1 MTVESTRSPA
11 ESIQAR
17 FPDLTKHTR
26 RLLPVGG
33 GLPDDEWASRHRGI
47 VLLLWA
53 HAIIVPIFAV
63 IRGFSLTHALLE
75 SLILPT
81 TALVAGYSALP
92 RRSRTFAAA
101 IGVLSASAV
110 LVHLSGGVI
119 EMHFHF
125 FVMVVVVSLYQDWIP
140 FLAAIAYVL
149 LHHGVAGALDPH
161 SVFNHPAA
169 FNHPWKWAAIH
180 AFFITGI
187 SIASLV
193 SWRLTES
200 YLSHRRYAERRLAI
214 LAEGSR
220 VLVSSFDVDSIA
232 QKLANLLVPLVGD
245 ICIVDILEPDGTI
258 RRLAPVGAPDVA
270 EAIGR
275 LHLQA
280 PAPTN
285 VRHPVVHAIRTRTA
299 ELVENVADELEN
311 SEAIDADYRHRL
323 REVSLHPRSSIV
335 VPLIGREGVVGAIT
349 VGTLG
354 TSGRSLDAEDKAL
367 AEDLASRMGIAMD
380 NARLYMTQREAAETL
395 QHSLLPEQLPHVPT
409 VALAATYQASTGTEV
424 GGDWYDVLTLPDGK
438 LGVVMG
444 DVVGRGIRAAAV
456 MGQLR
461 SALRAYAV
469 EGLQPAELLDR
480 LNALFVG
487 LNLSDQ
493 MATVIYGI
501 FDVDNGTLRV
511 ANAGHPPPLLVS
523 ASGTRPAA
531 R

>member
-1 MTVESTRSPA
+1 M
-11 ESIQAR
+11 
-17 FPDLTKHTR
+17 
-26 RLLPVGG
+26 
-33 GLPDDEWASRHRGI
+33 
-47 VLLLWA
+47 
-53 HAIIVPIFAV
+53 
-63 IRGFSLTHALLE
+63 
-75 SLILPT
+75 
-81 TALVAGYSALP
+81 
-92 RRSRTFAAA
+92 
-101 IGVLSASAV
+101 
-110 LVHLSGGVI
+110 
-119 EMHFHF
+119 
-125 FVMVVVVSLYQDWIP
+125 
-140 FLAAIAYVL
+140 
-149 LHHGVAGALDPH
+149 
-161 SVFNHPAA
+161 
-169 FNHPWKWAAIH
+169 
-180 AFFITGI
+180 
-187 SIASLV
+187 
-193 SWRLTES
+193 
-200 YLSHRRYAERRLAI
+200 
-214 LAEGSR
+214 
-220 VLVSSFDVDSIA
+220 
-232 QKLANLLVPLVGD
+232 
-245 ICIVDILEPDGTI
+245 
-258 RRLAPVGAPDVA
+258 
-270 EAIGR
+270 
-275 LHLQA
+275 
-280 PAPTN
+280 
-285 VRHPVVHAIRTRTA
+285 HAIRTRTA

-335 VPLIGREGVVGAIT
+335 VPLIGREGVLGAIT

-395 QHSLLPEQLPHVPT
+395 QHSLLPEQLPDVPT

-469 EGLQPAELLDR
+469 EGLRPAELLDR

-501 FDVDNGTLRV
+501 FDVDTGTLCV

-523 ASGTRPAA
+523 ASGEGRPLDDVSGVPLGVSYRGRWAESRDRPRA
-531 R
+531 RRHAPPVHRRRRRRPQHAHRRRHQRVARVACAHRRPIWTPTSPR